1 MSAPFIVASIVVEV
15 LRILKV
21 AALPSCTVSKLVDS
35 AVSMCIVTI

>member
-1 MSAPFIVASIVVEV
+1 MSAPFIVASIVVLV

-21 AALPSCTVSKLVDS
+21 AALPSCTVSIDS